1 MRFSLLLIDNVG
13 NVNLTVFLDGLNG
26 RKGVEKRYKIVIR
39 TASKYVISHVF
50 VCRGFPA
57 VCSTWL

>member
-26 RKGVEKRYKIVIR
+26 RKGVGKRYKIVIR
-39 TASKYVISHVF
+39 TASKYVILHVF
-50 VCRGFPA
+50 GCRGFPA

>member
-39 TASKYVISHVF
+39 NASKYVILHVF
-50 VCRGFPA
+50 
-57 VCSTWL
+57 